1 MPDLYPGKTCPDCG
15 VLKPAEEFGGNKQ
28 MADGLARYC
37 KECFRRRSKASYRKR
52 MAEQGRQVRERPD
65 VPAHA
70 KYCPKC
76 GEVKDLSCF
85 GLNRAEKSGRAAYC
99 KPCHNAA
106 MAAIK
111 AKKHGSVRGYHL
123 ERRYGITEQQVAE
136 LASGQGAY
144 CMICLRRRSLHVDHD
159 HGSGEVRGLL
169 CFPCNGGLG
178 QFKHDPTVMR
188 AAVDYLEG
196 RLGAPFQP
204 VFGDRRK
211 NRRSKRGSRRH
222 YRLTGRY
229 GIGEDDVRR
238 LVERQGGLCLICR
251 NARATVVDHDH
262 VTLVVRGILCG
273 DCNTG
278 MGQLRDDPWVLRR
291 AVEYLTGGLSGLR
304 RGPDG
309 RLEVTIVRP
318 RGAGAVVDPGWDIGQ
333 IGGHDLAV
341 LHAFAC
347 DGREELGEFD
357 LAEPHPRRHDPFD
370 PSLDL
375 RASPLRAPDPGEPPD
390 PAEYAFS

>member
-1 MPDLYPGKTCPDCG
+1 MPDLYPEKICPDCG
-15 VLKPAEEFGGNKQ
+15 VLKPAEEFGGNRR

-37 KECFRRRSKASYRKR
+37 KECFRRRSKASYRRR

-76 GEVKDLSCF
+76 RQVKDLSCF
-85 GLNRAEKSGRAAYC
+85 GSNRAEKSGRATYC

-106 MAAIK
+106 MAAMK
-111 AKKHGSVRGYHL
+111 AKKYGSVRGYHL
-123 ERRYGITEQQVAE
+123 ERRYGMTEQQVAE
-136 LASGQGAY
+136 LSSGQGGY

-178 QFKHDPTVMR
+178 QFKDDPTVMR

-196 RLGAPFQP
+196 RLGEPLKP

-211 NRRSKRGSRRH
+211 NRRPERGSRRH

-251 NARATVVDHDH
+251 NAPAAVVDHDH
-262 VTLVVRGILCG
+262 VTLAVRGILCG

-318 RGAGAVVDPGWDIGQ
+318 RGAGAVVDPGWDAGQ
-333 IGGHDLAV
+333 IGGHDFAV

-347 DGREELGEFD
+347 DGREDLGEFD

-375 RASPLRAPDPGEPPD
+375 RASPLRAPDPGEPPN